1 MLFLSGFELYSR
13 WVPLK
18 KAYRTRE
25 MAWIDFK
32 KAFDMVPD
40 SWLIIKMLRSLW
52 GWEIELAA

>member
-1 MLFLSGFELYSR
+1 MSAKLQNNRKLY
-13 WVPLK
+13 K

-25 MAWIDFK
+25 MVWIDFK

>member
-1 MLFLSGFELYSR
+1 MSAKLQNNRKLY
-13 WVPLK
+13 K

-40 SWLIIKMLRSLW
+40 SWLIIKMLRSLC